1 MVIGGCSGG
10 ALGVLFHRAWPHLV
24 PHPASFVILGMGA
37 FFAAAAKTPFS
48 TLVIVSEMTGSYHL
62 LLPGLWVCILAF
74 MLSDDHS
81 LFRSQVENRAASPAH
96 RRAT

>member
-1 MVIGGCSGG
+1 
-10 ALGVLFHRAWPHLV
+10 
-24 PHPASFVILGMGA
+24 
-37 FFAAAAKTPFS
+37 
-48 TLVIVSEMTGSYHL
+48 VSEMTGSYHL